1 MESEIIITG
10 GNNMKERSNRNM
22 FILLMFLFCLSSSL
36 VYAAGDQN
44 AEFDTQ
50 HSPMK
55 GPANAPVELVVFTN
69 FE

>member
-10 GNNMKERSNRNM
+10 GNDMKERSNRNM
-22 FILLMFLFCLSSSL
+22 FLLLIFLFCLSSSI
-36 VYAAGDQN
+36 VHAAGDQN
-44 AEFDTQ
+44 VDFDTQ